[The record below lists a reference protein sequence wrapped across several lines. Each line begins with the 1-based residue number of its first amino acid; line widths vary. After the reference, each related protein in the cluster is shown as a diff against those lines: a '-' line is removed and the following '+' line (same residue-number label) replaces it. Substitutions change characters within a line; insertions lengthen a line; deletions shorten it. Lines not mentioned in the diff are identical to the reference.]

1 MLFRSVPPSAPP
13 YKMNVDGGVF
23 MAQKSAGVGV
33 LIRDS
38 HGQVVA
44 AISKKINAPLGPL
57 EAEVKAWEEGVKFF
71 FLHGLSIVVVAVYI
85 YVCDFLLTYLLASSA
100 SFVQPRVFLV
110 QAFLSSFL
118 SF

>member
-1 MLFRSVPPSAPP
+1 MHSAMQYLQEFNEANVGLPSLDRNRVVAWVPPSAPP

-44 AISKKINAPLGPL
+44 AISKKINASLGPL

-71 FLHGLSIVVVAVYI
+71 F
-85 YVCDFLLTYLLASSA
+85 
-100 SFVQPRVFLV
+100 FLV
-110 QAFLSSFL
+110 
-118 SF
+118 